1 MRLFLLLFICIPFQV
16 LSISCPHLNWDK
28 TEQVKLIND
37 GDTITLENGKRVRF
51 IGMNTPEMNYS
62 DKNKSEPYAVKAKA
76 LVQRY
81 IKVGDKVHLVFDKT
95 KYDKYGRILAYVYSK
110 TGRHL
115 NLLLLQSGLAKQ
127 WVVGKNDRFWKCFQT
142 AEKTARL
149 GRKGLWSDFSPLK
162 ARQLDSSNKGY
173 QYVHGQ
179 ISKVI
184 KYKSGLM
191 LFLDRKLKVW
201 ISASRL
207 KKFTKNNISFHQ
219 NARLLLSG
227 KVTFSGKKPKMILY
241 HPVQVLP

>member
-1 MRLFLLLFICIPFQV
+1 MKLFLFVLIFLPFQV
-16 LSISCPHLNWDK
+16 FSANCQRVDWDK
-28 TEQVKLIND
+28 TERVKLIND
-37 GDTITLENGKRVRF
+37 GDTITLESGERVRF

-62 DKNKSEPYAVKAKA
+62 DQKKSEPYALKAKA
-76 LVQRY
+76 LLERY
-81 IKVGDKVHLVFDKT
+81 IKIGDKVHLVFDKT
-95 KYDKYGRILAYVYSK
+95 RHDKYGRILAYVYSK
-110 TGRHL
+110 TRQNL
-115 NLLLLQSGLAKQ
+115 NLLQLKAGYAKQ
-127 WVVGKNDRFWKCFQT
+127 WVIGKNDRFWKCFQT